1 MFIILHDRYEKRR
14 VCVNTDKITM
24 VADTPDGATVIF
36 NKECGIVT
44 NESYNQVL
52 ILMQTVLQEGRFRG
66 VE

>member
-1 MFIILHDRYEKRR
+1 
-14 VCVNTDKITM
+14 M
-24 VADTPDGATVIF
+24 VADTPDGATVVF

-66 VE
+66 IE